1 MKKLGFIEMECL
13 SLSEIA
19 EFESELTVKGCQFV
33 SYRSMM
39 NENFASIYAIY
50 GLLEIDDEDCIES
63 TSSHGCDSLKDA
75 YELIYG
81 KEA

>member
-19 EFESELTVKGCQFV
+19 EFESELTTKGCLFV

-39 NENFASIYAIY
+39 NDNFTSLYSVY
-50 GLLEIDDEDCIES
+50 GLLEVDDMDFIEP
-63 TSSHGCDSLKDA
+63 TSSHGCNALKDA
-75 YELIYG
+75 YEMIYG
-81 KEA
+81 K